1 VRLYTKLAKL
11 NDVPPHL
18 ARQVLSS
25 GTSIGANLEEAK
37 GAQTRRDLAAKFSI
51 ALAEHQLT
59 QGNQMTQQRLP
70 WVTDTRHRSPDFK
83 SEEFEV

>member
-1 VRLYTKLAKL
+1 MRSPTPEPFHTRGFRFSCAIVRLYTKLAKL
-11 NDVPPHL
+11 NDVPPYL
-18 ARQVLSS
+18 ARQ
-25 GTSIGANLEEAK
+25 E
-37 GAQTRRDLAAKFSI
+37 
-51 ALAEHQLT
+51 LT

>member
-11 NDVPPHL
+11 NDVPPYL
-18 ARQVLSS
+18 ARQ
-25 GTSIGANLEEAK
+25 E
-37 GAQTRRDLAAKFSI
+37 
-51 ALAEHQLT
+51 LT